1 MVTTKE
7 NCLHRFCD
15 ICCLE
20 SLLSTYHVQ
29 LESLGQHNEEL
40 VCDYCVKFITYIGH
54 LVLTTKLP
62 KFPSTIMFIHFLL
75 RYCFQLHWFSNF
87 NYCRVHFIFRFFGH
101 SDEKTKKS
109 AVIFRQNAIL
119 LYSEKNRTADF
130 LFMVLLT
137 KKQKCNEPDI

>member
-1 MVTTKE
+1 MATTKD

-15 ICCLE
+15 MSFLE

-87 NYCRVHFIFRFFGH
+87 NYCRVHFIIYQ
-101 SDEKTKKS
+101 K
-109 AVIFRQNAIL
+109 N
-119 LYSEKNRTADF
+119 EKNIITNFCLVKVNPNSREAI
-130 LFMVLLT
+130 
-137 KKQKCNEPDI
+137 P